1 MDLIVHRI
9 CVGCSKYE
17 KQSIIDI
24 DKLKIK
30 FRKTKRRSKFAV
42 IFIKQK
48 PPAMP
53 VEERKTTKALAAAN
67 SRYTKKA
74 PLC

>member
-1 MDLIVHRI
+1 MKNYIRFVGRTGINMDLIVHRI

-42 IFIKQK
+42 IF
-48 PPAMP
+48 
-53 VEERKTTKALAAAN
+53 
-67 SRYTKKA
+67 
-74 PLC
+74 